1 VSRFNS
7 HVTTVVAARYLLVGV
22 VAPLIAIQLWI
33 AASRAGLGSTLRDF
47 RQIAVRALGPQSV
60 FVYTSGLLFFAVA
73 PYFLIFHTTQME
85 RTWLEVLLLVAR
97 LSLSALLIL
106 FGWVTT
112 IGTLSVLSQQQQQ

>member
-1 VSRFNS
+1 
-7 HVTTVVAARYLLVGV
+7 
-22 VAPLIAIQLWI
+22 
-33 AASRAGLGSTLRDF
+33 
-47 RQIAVRALGPQSV
+47 
-60 FVYTSGLLFFAVA
+60 
-73 PYFLIFHTTQME
+73 ME

>member
-1 VSRFNS
+1 
-7 HVTTVVAARYLLVGV
+7 
-22 VAPLIAIQLWI
+22 
-33 AASRAGLGSTLRDF
+33 
-47 RQIAVRALGPQSV
+47 V

-73 PYFLIFHTTQME
+73 PYLLIFHTTQME